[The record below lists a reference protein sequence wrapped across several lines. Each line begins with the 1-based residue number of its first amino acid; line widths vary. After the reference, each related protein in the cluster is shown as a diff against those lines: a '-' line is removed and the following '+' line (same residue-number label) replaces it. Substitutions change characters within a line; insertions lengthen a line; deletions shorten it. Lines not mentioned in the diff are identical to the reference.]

1 MIDRIKS
8 IFYDNVVLNKS
19 KATVALVI
27 LIAILLLAIFLVLKG
42 ASDRVNMPKR
52 MAGHYNIESIKT
64 ETEDGLTTE
73 DLDAIKAS
81 GMEMT
86 LDIYENGSAVVDV
99 FGQRIEMTYDTK
111 TKTMN
116 IEGEDVPFKYS
127 KDKITI
133 TGDDSVM
140 VFVKEQKE

>member
-8 IFYDNVVLNKS
+8 VFYENDVLNQK
-19 KATVALVI
+19 KAIVTLAA
-27 LIAILLLAIFLVLKG
+27 LIAILLLTIILVLKG
-42 ASDRVNMPKR
+42 ASDRVNMPKH

-81 GMEMT
+81 GTEMT
-86 LDIYENGSAVVDV
+86 LDVYENGNAVMDV
-99 FGQRIEMTYDTK
+99 FGQQIEMTYDAK

>member
-1 MIDRIKS
+1 
-8 IFYDNVVLNKS
+8 
-19 KATVALVI
+19 
-27 LIAILLLAIFLVLKG
+27 
-42 ASDRVNMPKR
+42 
-52 MAGHYNIESIKT
+52 
-64 ETEDGLTTE
+64 
-73 DLDAIKAS
+73 
-81 GMEMT
+81 MT
-86 LDIYENGSAVVDV
+86 LDVYENGNAVMDV
-99 FGQRIEMTYDTK
+99 FGQQIEMTYDAK

>member
-8 IFYDNVVLNKS
+8 EFYEDGVLNQK
-19 KATVALVI
+19 KAIATLAV
-27 LIAILLLAIFLVLKG
+27 LIAILLLAILLVLKG
-42 ASDRVNMPKR
+42 VSDRVNMPER
-52 MAGHYNIESIKT
+52 MAGHYSIESIKT
-64 ETEDGLTTE
+64 DAEDGLSTE

-81 GMEMT
+81 GTGMT
-86 LDIYENGSAVVDV
+86 LDVYENGNAVMDV
-99 FGQRIEMTYDTK
+99 FGQQIKMTYDAK

-116 IEGEDVPFKYS
+116 IEGEEVPFKYS

-140 VFVKEQKE
+140 VFAKETGA